1 MSGNAETTLGDLTF
15 DVRVAGP
22 PGGPPV
28 VLLHGFPETAR
39 SWTAVARLLVRD
51 GYRVIAP
58 DQRGYSPGARP
69 EGVVHY
75 EISALAGD
83 VIGLLDDFEI
93 EQAHLVGHDW
103 GAAVAWHTA
112 AHHRDRVSTLTG
124 FSVPHLAAYG
134 WALREDDDQ
143 RARSSYIQLLRME
156 DKAESV
162 LLEDDARRL
171 RAMFD
176 PSVDRDSVDHYV
188 RTLSRPG
195 ALTAALNW
203 YRAMSPEWESTP
215 PVQVP
220 TTYVWSTGDSAIGSA
235 AAERYHEF
243 VDADYEF
250 VVLPDV
256 SHWIPE
262 EAPAAAADAIR
273 RRAGTAAGG

>member
-1 MSGNAETTLGDLTF
+1 MTGNAETTLGDLTF

-22 PGGPPV
+22 PDGPPV

-39 SWTAVARLLVRD
+39 SWTPVARLLVRD
-51 GYRVIAP
+51 GFRVIAP

-69 EGVVHY
+69 EGVQHY
-75 EISALAGD
+75 RLPALAGD
-83 VIGLLDDFEI
+83 VIDLLDDFEI
-93 EQAHLVGHDW
+93 GRAHLVGHDW
-103 GAAVAWHTA
+103 GAAVAWQTA
-112 AHHRDRVSTLTG
+112 AHYRDRVSTLTG

-134 WALREDDDQ
+134 WALQEDDDQ
-143 RARSSYIQLLRME
+143 RERSSYIRLLRME
-156 DKAESV
+156 GKAESV
-162 LLEDDARRL
+162 LLENDARRL

-176 PSVDRDSVDHYV
+176 PSVDPESIDDYV

-203 YRAMSPEWESTP
+203 YRAMTRDLESTP

-220 TTYVWSTGDSAIGSA
+220 TTYVWSTGDSAIGPA
-235 AAERYHEF
+235 AAERCGEF

-250 VVLPDV
+250 VVLPGV

-262 EAPAAAADAIR
+262 QAPDAAAEAIR
-273 RRAGTAAGG
+273 RRAGTAAES